1 MWCKPTEKQLA
12 KIPAFYSGKNTSIE
26 EKKIYMHFFMGG
38 CDWYATEY
46 NPEEGNFF
54 GFAILNG
61 MYDMAEW
68 GYFNY
73 RELCELKM
81 SFLEV
86 DRDKFWKV
94 RKAKEVEKICKAQ
107 RWSYAKV

>member
-12 KIPAFYSGKNTSIE
+12 KIPALYSGENTPLE
-26 EKKIYMHFFMGG
+26 EKKIYMHFFIGG
-38 CDWYATEY
+38 SDWYATEY
-46 NPEEGNFF
+46 SPEECNFF
-54 GFAILNG
+54 GFVILNG
-61 MYDMAEW
+61 DLDCAEW
-68 GYFNY
+68 GYFNFD
-73 RELCELKM
+73 ELCALKL

-107 RWSYAKV
+107 RWSYIKA

>member
-12 KIPAFYSGKNTSIE
+12 KIPKFYSGEETPLE
-26 EKKIYMHFFMGG
+26 EKVIHMHFFMGG
-38 CDWYATEY
+38 SDWYATEY
-46 NPEEGNFF
+46 SPKEGNFF
-54 GFAILNG
+54 GFVILNG

-68 GYFNY
+68 GYFNFE
-73 RELCELKM
+73 ELCKLKL

-107 RWSYAKV
+107 RWEYVKV